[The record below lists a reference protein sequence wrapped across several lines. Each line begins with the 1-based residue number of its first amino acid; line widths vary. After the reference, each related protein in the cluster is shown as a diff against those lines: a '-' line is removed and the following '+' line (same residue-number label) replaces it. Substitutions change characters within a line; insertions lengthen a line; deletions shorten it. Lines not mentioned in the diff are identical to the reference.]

1 MTQRFASHED
11 VDNMFIDQ
19 STCTLDTNPSNDTH
33 GGGIL
38 KIKVHCPNDYT
49 PSSEA
54 KAAIRTLYG
63 KGLTNIIVNDKEMD
77 AYK

>member
-1 MTQRFASHED
+1 
-11 VDNMFIDQ
+11 MFVDQ
-19 STCTLDTNPSNDTH
+19 STCTLDTNPSYDTH
-33 GGGIL
+33 GGAIL
-38 KIKVHCPNDYT
+38 KIKLSCPNNYT

-63 KGLTNIIVNDKEMD
+63 KGLTSIIVNGKEMD